1 LEENRKRARKKLR
14 DLLDRQANPGLSQL
28 DMKIARKH
36 ELARRKRK
44 KQKKNLAK
52 RGRTV
57 AKEG

>member
-1 LEENRKRARKKLR
+1 
-14 DLLDRQANPGLSQL
+14 
-28 DMKIARKH
+28 MKIARKR

-57 AKEG
+57 AKEGRRKDEWRKIKELKDTSLRDRVSSTGTTS